1 MSIFSSDKK
10 SLKSKIADELKT
22 LLVLTLYFA
31 VFFVALNYFKF
42 SILQKVNVAYDYF
55 GLSLIRAVVCAK
67 FMMVGKTL
75 YPIKV
80 TPNKPLVWH
89 IINRSLV
96 YLLIV
101 IGLNIIE
108 EMLVAKIHGEH
119 IWNSIVGIQAGTI
132 NQFFALAILY
142 WIVLIPYV
150 TYSAVSQF
158 MGGVKI
164 YQLIFVNGNI
174 KEGSNV

>member
-1 MSIFSSDKK
+1 MSVFSSNKK
-10 SLKSKIADELKT
+10 SLKSKIGDELKT
-22 LLVLTLYFA
+22 LLVLTLYFG

-42 SILQKVNVAYDYF
+42 AILQKVDIPYAYF
-55 GLSLIRAVVCAK
+55 GLGLIRAVVCAK
-67 FMMVGKTL
+67 FMMISKTL
-75 YPIKV
+75 YPIKIKL
-80 TPNKPLVWH
+80 NKPLVGH

-108 EMLVAKIHGEH
+108 EMMLAKIHGAH
-119 IWNSIVGIQAGTI
+119 IFDEIVGIEAGTV

-150 TYSAVSQF
+150 TYSAVSQV
-158 MGGVKI
+158 MGGI
-164 YQLIFVNGNI
+164 RFYQLIFVNGYFKSQN
-174 KEGSNV
+174 ND